1 MAFLSKKPTPA
12 EPFRVPSL
20 ANADPAYAALATKQA
35 ELHAEQAALRTERR
49 ELERTIAA
57 EPRKEYSSRVAE
69 LLGEQVDDVTMPR
82 KRLAEVLG
90 RERDVAAAL
99 EIVRQRLQVARS
111 TASQAVCALARPE
124 YARRVAAMVEAML
137 ALDVAHKAY
146 VDLVDDFVTEDISWT
161 ALVPMTPTF
170 LGNPRDTERQ
180 IARFVRDAKAAGY
193 HHA

>member
-1 MAFLSKKPTPA
+1 
-12 EPFRVPSL
+12 
-20 ANADPAYAALATKQA
+20 
-35 ELHAEQAALRTERR
+35 
-49 ELERTIAA
+49 
-57 EPRKEYSSRVAE
+57 
-69 LLGEQVDDVTMPR
+69 
-82 KRLAEVLG
+82 
-90 RERDVAAAL
+90 
-99 EIVRQRLQVARS
+99 
-111 TASQAVCALARPE
+111 
-124 YARRVAAMVEAML
+124 MVEAML